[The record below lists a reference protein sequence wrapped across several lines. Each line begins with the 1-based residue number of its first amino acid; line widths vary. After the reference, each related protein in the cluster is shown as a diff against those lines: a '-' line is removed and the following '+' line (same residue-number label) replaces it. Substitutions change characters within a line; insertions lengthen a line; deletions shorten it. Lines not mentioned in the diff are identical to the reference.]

1 MRLIVDWKRMIDW
14 EENDCKGREENRRSE
29 DWKEDRREEEGRKW
43 REGRVDGSDVY
54 HLRE

>member
-54 HLRE
+54 HLIE